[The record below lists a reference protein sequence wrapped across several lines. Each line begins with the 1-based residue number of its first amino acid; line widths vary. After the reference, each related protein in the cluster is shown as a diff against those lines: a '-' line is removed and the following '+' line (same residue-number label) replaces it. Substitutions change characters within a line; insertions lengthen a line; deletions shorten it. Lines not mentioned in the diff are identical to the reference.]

1 MFDFEK
7 FPVYQKAE
15 QFYALVLK
23 ILQSKEIDKSTKD
36 QLRRAALSIVLNIAE
51 GAGKYSV
58 MDKKNFYITS
68 RGSVNE
74 CVAVFRILKME
85 KKISENIFKEGYE
98 LLLEIA
104 KMLTGL
110 VNSLVSKKNYFISK
124 NLSGNLIFQLAL

>member
-7 FPVYQKAE
+7 FPVYIRAE
-15 QFYALVLK
+15 HFYALVLK
-23 ILQSKEIDKSTKD
+23 ILESKEINKSTKD

-58 MDKKNFYITS
+58 MDKKNFYIIS
-68 RGSVNE
+68 RGSANE
-74 CVAVFRILKME
+74 CVAIMRILKIE
-85 KKISENIFKEGYE
+85 KKISKNIFNEGYA

-110 VNSLVSKKNYFISK
+110 VNSLISK
-124 NLSGNLIFQLAL
+124 NNKT

>member
-15 QFYALVLK
+15 LFYSLVLK
-23 ILQSKEIDKSTKD
+23 ILQSKEIDKNTKD
-36 QLRRAALSIVLNIAE
+36 QLKRASLSIVLNIAE

-58 MDKKNFYITS
+58 MDKKNFYIVS

-74 CVAVFRILKME
+74 CVAILRILKIE
-85 KKISENIFKEGYE
+85 NKISEQYFKQGYE
-98 LLLEIA
+98 FLLEIA

-110 VNSLVSKKNYFISK
+110 INSFLSK
-124 NLSGNLIFQLAL
+124 NRT